1 MKRDLFTGIK
11 NLFLGSLA
19 LLIIGCA
26 SQKETVDSPV
36 EESASFSQSGS
47 AEVPSRWW
55 TSFENNQL
63 NALVDTALSSNF
75 DIRTA
80 WQRLQASEAVVDR
93 ETGGLFPSLDANA
106 EARTTRNQ
114 QSQIGSSDDFSVG
127 LSSSYE
133 IDLWGRI
140 GSQVDAEEYRAQA
153 TLADFQTAALTIS
166 AVVVRSWARLA
177 EAQKQLSLVENQIE
191 TNQKVLDLLKNRFGT
206 GQIRGVDILRQ
217 QQLLES
223 TREQK
228 STAEAN
234 LKVLQHELSVLLG
247 RSPQDTLNIRPDRIP
262 ELPPLP
268 ETGVPID
275 LVQRRPDVKSAFNLV
290 KAADRD
296 LASAIS
302 NQYPRLTLSA
312 SLTSSSNTAGNLF
325 EDWAT
330 SFAGNLLTPI
340 FRGGELSAEVDR
352 LEAVKKQRLY
362 EYGQTI
368 LSAFQE
374 VEDALIRE
382 QKQRESIARLEEQI
396 SLAEKAYNQLRLE
409 YLNGTSNYLDVLTAL
424 DEVQQLQRD
433 LLTAELTLV
442 EYRIGLYRA
451 LAGSFETEREQ
462 RN

>member
-1 MKRDLFTGIK
+1 MSRDLFMDFK
-11 NLFLGSLA
+11 YFLLGSL
-19 LLIIGCA
+19 LLLVFGCTPH
-26 SQKETVDSPV
+26 KETVDSPV
-36 EESASFSQSGS
+36 QESAPFSQSGA

-55 TSFENNQL
+55 TSFENDQL

-75 DIRTA
+75 DIQTA
-80 WQRLQASEAVVDR
+80 WQRLQASEAVIDR
-93 ETGGLFPSLDANA
+93 EKGGLFPSLDANA

-114 QSQIGSSDDFSVG
+114 QSQFGSSDDFSAG

-153 TLADFQTAALTIS
+153 TLADYQTAALTVS
-166 AVVVRSWARLA
+166 AEVVRTWARLA
-177 EAQKQLSLVENQIE
+177 EAQKQLSLVESQIE

-217 QQLLES
+217 KQLLES

-228 STAEAN
+228 SNAEAN
-234 LKVLQHELSVLLG
+234 LRVLQHELSVLLG
-247 RSPQDTLNIRPDRIP
+247 QSPQDTLDITPEQMPD
-262 ELPPLP
+262 LPPLP
-268 ETGVPID
+268 KTGVPID

-312 SLTSSSNTAGNLF
+312 SLTTSSNTAGNLF
-325 EDWAT
+325 EEWAA
-330 SFAGNLLTPI
+330 SFAGNLLAPI

-368 LSAFQE
+368 LTAFQE
-374 VEDALIRE
+374 VEDVLIRE
-382 QKQRESIARLEEQI
+382 EKQRESIDRLEEQVT
-396 SLAEKAYNQLRLE
+396 LAEQAYNQLRLE

-424 DEVQQLQRD
+424 DEVQQLRRD
-433 LLTAELTLV
+433 LLTAELTLI

-451 LAGSFETEREQ
+451 LAGSFETERE
-462 RN
+462 NKD

>member
-1 MKRDLFTGIK
+1 M
-11 NLFLGSLA
+11 
-19 LLIIGCA
+19 
-26 SQKETVDSPV
+26 
-36 EESASFSQSGS
+36 
-47 AEVPSRWW
+47 
-55 TSFENNQL
+55 
-63 NALVDTALSSNF
+63 
-75 DIRTA
+75 
-80 WQRLQASEAVVDR
+80 
-93 ETGGLFPSLDANA
+93 
-106 EARTTRNQ
+106 
-114 QSQIGSSDDFSVG
+114 
-127 LSSSYE
+127 
-133 IDLWGRI
+133 
-140 GSQVDAEEYRAQA
+140 
-153 TLADFQTAALTIS
+153 
-166 AVVVRSWARLA
+166 A
-177 EAQKQLSLVENQIE
+177 EAQKQLALVERQIE

-217 QQLLES
+217 RQLLES

-247 RSPQDTLNIRPDRIP
+247 QSPQDTLRNISPEQMP

-275 LVQRRPDVKSAFNLV
+275 LVQRRPDVRSAFNLV

-325 EDWAT
+325 EEWAT
-330 SFAGNLLTPI
+330 SFAGNLLAPI

-368 LSAFQE
+368 LTAFQE

-382 QKQRESIARLEEQI
+382 QKQRESIARLEEQVT
-396 SLAEKAYNQLRLE
+396 LAEQAYNQLRLE

-424 DEVQQLQRD
+424 DEVQQLRRN
-433 LLTAELTLV
+433 LLTAELNLI

-451 LAGSFETEREQ
+451 LAGSFETERE
-462 RN
+462 NED